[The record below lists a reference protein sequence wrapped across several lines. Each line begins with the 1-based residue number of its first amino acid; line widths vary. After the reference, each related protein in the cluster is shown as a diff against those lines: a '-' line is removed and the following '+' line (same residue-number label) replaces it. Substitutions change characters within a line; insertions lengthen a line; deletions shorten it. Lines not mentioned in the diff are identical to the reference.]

1 MYAYTV
7 FLSLGISAVL
17 LILSL
22 LFRLAGKFRLTLPL
36 LYFLLTATVL
46 NPWAA
51 AHETLALQSFMDC
64 SPLSVISWLFSLRN
78 VIRDQKYYKA
88 LEEDM
93 SWQIKR
99 ARKTEFL
106 WTTVYFDSAGNMR
119 YKDTKEIVD

>member
-1 MYAYTV
+1 MPYTV

-36 LYFLLTATVL
+36 LSFLLTATVL

-51 AHETLALQSFMDC
+51 AHETLAFACLFC
-64 SPLSVISWLFSLRN
+64 LLALSVISWLVSLRN
-78 VIRDQKYYKA
+78 ALRDRKYYKA

-93 SWQIKR
+93 SWQVRR
-99 ARKTEFL
+99 ARNNGISMD
-106 WTTVYFDSAGNMR
+106 TVYFDSAGNMR

>member
-1 MYAYTV
+1 MPYTV

-51 AHETLALQSFMDC
+51 AHETLAFAILYGLLC
-64 SPLSVISWLFSLRN
+64 SLRHKLALFS
-78 VIRDQKYYKA
+78 K
-88 LEEDM
+88 
-93 SWQIKR
+93 KR
-99 ARKTEFL
+99 H
-106 WTTVYFDSAGNMR
+106 S
-119 YKDTKEIVD
+119 